1 MSVINT
7 NVKALVAQ
15 QALKVNNRALGAAME
30 QLSTGRRI
38 NSAADDSA
46 GLAIASRMT
55 SQIRGLDQAVR
66 NANDGISMLQTAE
79 GSMVEVTNMLQ
90 RMRELAIQSA
100 TSTNGD
106 TDRQYLDLEFQQ
118 LRTEIQRVT
127 KTTTWNGMK
136 LLDGS
141 VNSGNQT
148 FHVGAGT
155 SDEERITVSIGTMST
170 IATGSTSAGATLT
183 AAATA
188 STGQINTVSISG
200 ATLGDTITLKIN
212 DTTFNY
218 SVQST
223 NGTLVAA
230 DVVNTLTQSGSFAG
244 FTFAQGTGGAEDT
257 VTVTATTNDTPVY
270 LSTSV
275 SAGLSV
281 LSTANLTDITSAT
294 NALTNVTNV
303 DSAINAVN
311 QKRSS
316 LGAYINRLNYTI
328 DNLTNI
334 STNSAESRSRVMDAD
349 YASATSELAK
359 TQIIQQAATA
369 ILAQANQQPQ
379 MVLSLLK

>member
-38 NSAADDSA
+38 NSAADDAA
-46 GLAIASRMT
+46 GLAIANRMT

-90 RMRELAIQSA
+90 RMRELSIQSS

-106 TDRQYLDLEFQQ
+106 ADRQYLDLEFQQ
-118 LRTEIQRVT
+118 LRTEIGRIT
-127 KTTTWNGMK
+127 STTTWNGMK
-136 LLDGS
+136 LLDGT
-141 VNSGNQT
+141 NNTQT
-148 FHVGAGT
+148 FHVGSGNTTDERISVTMGTLSASSSLTTTATAGT
-155 SDEERITVSIGTMST
+155 TVAAS
-170 IATGSTSAGATLT
+170 ATSAQVSSFTIGGTLATNDVVTIKVDDKAYSFASTT
-183 AAATA
+183 ATTATFLSSLVTAVNANAGYTGITA
-188 STGQINTVSISG
+188 STSGSALVLTHGTNNKSFTMTVSVAKGQNIYG
-200 ATLGDTITLKIN
+200 
-212 DTTFNY
+212 
-218 SVQST
+218 
-223 NGTLVAA
+223 GTDA
-230 DVVNTLTQSGSFAG
+230 
-244 FTFAQGTGGAEDT
+244 
-257 VTVTATTNDTPVY
+257 
-270 LSTSV
+270 
-275 SAGLSV
+275 
-281 LSTANLTDITSAT
+281 LTDILSMA
-294 NALTNVTNV
+294 NAQGNVTTL
-303 DSAINAVN
+303 DTALKSVN
-311 QKRSS
+311 QKRGE

>member
-7 NVKALVAQ
+7 NTKALVAQ
-15 QALKVNNRALGAAME
+15 QALKVNNRALTSAME
-30 QLSTGRRI
+30 QLSTGKRI

-46 GLAIASRMT
+46 GLAIANRMT

-90 RMRELAIQSA
+90 RMRELSIQSA
-100 TSTNGD
+100 TSTNGNK
-106 TDRQYLDLEFQQ
+106 DRQYLDLEFQQ
-118 LRTEIQRVT
+118 LRTEISRVT

-141 VNSGNQT
+141 VNSGSQT

-155 SDEERITVSIGTMST
+155 SAEERITVDVGTLST
-170 IATGSTSAGATLT
+170 VSTGSTSAANTMTVADSTTAQVNTVTLT
-183 AAATA
+183 NAK
-188 STGQINTVSISG
+188 V
-200 ATLGDTITLKIN
+200 GDTITLKIN

-218 SVQST
+218 SVKST
-223 NGTLVAA
+223 NNTLVAA
-230 DVVNTLTQSGSFAG
+230 DIVNTLKQDSTFAG
-244 FTFAQGTGGAEDT
+244 FSFAQGTDT
-257 VTVTATTNDTPVY
+257 AQNSFTVTASAVNTPVY
-270 LSTSV
+270 FSTSV
-275 SAGLSV
+275 SGGLSV
-281 LSTANLTDITSAT
+281 LGTANLTDITTSA
-294 NALTNVTNV
+294 NALTNVDNV
-303 DSAINAVN
+303 DAAIGAVDS
-311 QKRSS
+311 KRSS

-349 YASATSELAK
+349 YAATTSELAK

>member
-7 NVKALVAQ
+7 NTKALVAQ
-15 QALKVNNRALGAAME
+15 QALKVNNRALTSAME

-46 GLAIASRMT
+46 GLAIANRMT

-90 RMRELAIQSA
+90 RMRELSIQSA

-106 TDRQYLDLEFQQ
+106 ADRQYLDLEFQQ
-118 LRTEIQRVT
+118 LRTEISRVT

-141 VNSGNQT
+141 VNSGSQT

-155 SDEERITVSIGTMST
+155 STEERITVDIGNLST
-170 IATGSTSAGATLT
+170 IATGSTTASNTLT
-183 AAATA
+183 AATS
-188 STGQINTVSISG
+188 STGQVNTV
-200 ATLGDTITLKIN
+200 TLGNAKVGDTITLKVN
-212 DTTFNY
+212 DVTFNY
-218 SVQST
+218 SVKST
-223 NGTLVAA
+223 NNTLVAA
-230 DVVNTLTQSGSFAG
+230 DLVNTLKQSTALTG
-244 FTFAQGTGGAEDT
+244 FSFAQGTSTSQNTFT
-257 VTVTATTNDTPVY
+257 VTSSTNGTPVY
-270 LSTSV
+270 FSTSV
-275 SAGLSV
+275 SGGLSV
-281 LSTANLTDITSAT
+281 LGTANLTDITTST
-294 NALTNVTNV
+294 NALTNVDNV
-303 DSAINAVN
+303 DAAISAVN

-349 YASATSELAK
+349 YAATTSELAK